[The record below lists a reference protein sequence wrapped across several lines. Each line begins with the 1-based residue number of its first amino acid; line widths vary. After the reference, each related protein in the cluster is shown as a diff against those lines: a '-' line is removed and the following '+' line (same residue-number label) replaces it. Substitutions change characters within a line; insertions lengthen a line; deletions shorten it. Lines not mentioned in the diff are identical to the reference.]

1 MALAPANA
9 VTRGR
14 HIKDRDNWC
23 RTYDAAE
30 EAVKQKRENN

>member
-14 HIKDRDNWC
+14 YIKDRDNWQEI
-23 RTYDAAE
+23 AAHMMRQR
-30 EAVKQKRENN
+30 KL